1 LCLSLYLII
10 NTTYP
15 LLSIYIQRETLM
27 KTVILSESQVKNV
40 IDRILSEQN
49 EVRTEALTVNFDA
62 VWAMGMWKLT
72 SQQSG
77 PIVQKLIG
85 ITDFIN
91 KNKGSVVT
99 IQIEAG
105 ESQVTNVDNEDPSK
119 PKLQPGVLSQRRGES
134 MVTFLSQYFQGLVSK
149 GAIDK
154 MPELPTP
161 ITQIGTTSYKIGSTD
176 LKTKKDL
183 YQKEQFVRAVISAK
197 KDYECLVGM
206 EITIGYFPGKSRAS
220 HFCDEAIFELR
231 MNGVSLGEANLN
243 NGDLDSQIQSSA
255 QYKRYA
261 QQKIQYEKSL
271 IRAQKAWDLD
281 VKNGDIKKPND
292 ENKAKYIRDY
302 IGDAPVEPDFNNFD
316 ELAQKK
322 GFSNGKEFIDS
333 VIKVNNSFK
342 EYGRKS
348 DGGRGGSRSQT
359 FILDGAKAKSII
371 DNAPADKIVLSIIP
385 LVGNSG
391 KYKIFFDRGSHADT
405 PWVTI
410 KSKKSETP
418 LFDGEPNLQLK
429 RGSTKETVLLQT
441 DLCGNPIKSQQK

>member
-1 LCLSLYLII
+1 
-10 NTTYP
+10 
-15 LLSIYIQRETLM
+15 M

-105 ESQVTNVDNEDPSK
+105 ESQVTNVDNEDPTK

-134 MVTFLSQYFQGLVSK
+134 MVTFLTQYFQGLVSK

-154 MPELPTP
+154 MPELPAPLTK
-161 ITQIGTTSYKIGSTD
+161 IGATSYKQGSSD

-206 EITIGYFPGKSRAS
+206 EITIGYFPGKSRSS

-243 NGDLDSQIQSSA
+243 NGDLDTQSLTSGK
-255 QYKRYA
+255 YGKYA
-261 QQKIQYEKSL
+261 KEKIAYEKSL
-271 IRAQKAWDLD
+271 VKAQKSWDLD
-281 VKNGDIKKPND
+281 VKNGDIKRPND
-292 ENKAKYIRDY
+292 EKKAKYIEDY
-302 IGDAPVEPDFNNFD
+302 IGYTLTEPDFSNFD
-316 ELAQKK
+316 EFAQKK
-322 GFSNGKEFIDS
+322 GFGNGKEFIDS
-333 VIKVNNSFK
+333 VIKINDSFK

-348 DGGRGGSRSQT
+348 DGGRGGARSQT
-359 FILDGAKAKSII
+359 FVLDGAKAKSII
-371 DNAPADKIVLSIIP
+371 DNSPSDKIVLSIIP

-391 KYKIFFDRGSHADT
+391 KYKIFFKQGSHADT
-405 PWVTI
+405 PWVMI

-418 LFDGEPNLQLK
+418 LYNGEPNLQLK

-441 DLCGNPIKSQQK
+441 DLCGNPIKAQQK

>member
-1 LCLSLYLII
+1 
-10 NTTYP
+10 
-15 LLSIYIQRETLM
+15 M

-77 PIVQKLIG
+77 PIVQKLIQV
-85 ITDFIN
+85 TDFIN

-105 ESQVTNVDNEDPSK
+105 ESQVTNVDNEDPTK
-119 PKLQPGVLSQRRGES
+119 PKLQPGVLSQRRGEQ
-134 MVTFLSQYFQGLVSK
+134 MVTFLTQYFQGLVSK

-154 MPELPTP
+154 MPELPAP
-161 ITQIGTTSYKIGSTD
+161 ITKIGATSYSNKPSSTD
-176 LKTKKDL
+176 LKTKKTL
-183 YQKEQFVRAVISAK
+183 YQQEQFVRAIISAK

-220 HFCDEAIFELR
+220 HSCDEAIFELR

-243 NGDLDSQIQSSA
+243 NAALDKLSRNSGP
-255 QYKRYA
+255 YA
-261 QQKIQYEKSL
+261 VYAKNKKYYEKSL
-271 IRAQKAWDLD
+271 SVAQKNWDAGVASGEIKRPNDNKRDKYIKDYAGEAPIEPDFAENDERAQKL
-281 VKNGDIKKPND
+281 G
-292 ENKAKYIRDY
+292 Y
-302 IGDAPVEPDFNNFD
+302 G
-316 ELAQKK
+316 
-322 GFSNGKEFIDS
+322 SGKEFVDTI
-333 VIKVNNSFK
+333 IKINDSFK
-342 EYGRKS
+342 QYGRKS
-348 DGGRGGSRSQT
+348 EGNGRSQT

-371 DNAPADKIVLSIIP
+371 DNAPSDKIVLSIIP
-385 LVGNSG
+385 LVSNNG
-391 KYKIFFDRGSHADT
+391 KYKIFFNQGSHADT
-405 PWVTI
+405 PWVII

-441 DLCGNPIKSQQK
+441 DLCGNPIQKK

>member
-1 LCLSLYLII
+1 
-10 NTTYP
+10 
-15 LLSIYIQRETLM
+15 M

-72 SQQSG
+72 QQQSS
-77 PIVQKLIG
+77 PIIQKLIE

-91 KNKGSVVT
+91 KNKGSIVT

-105 ESQVTNVDNEDPSK
+105 ESQVTNVDNEDPAK
-119 PKLQPGVLSQRRGES
+119 PKLQPGVLSQRRGEQ

-154 MPELPTP
+154 MPELPAP
-161 ITQIGTTSYKIGSTD
+161 ITKIGATSYKAGSTD
-176 LKTKKDL
+176 LKTKKTQ
-183 YQKEQFVRAVISAK
+183 YQQEQFVRAIISAK

-206 EITIGYFPGKSRAS
+206 EITIGYFPGKSRSS
-220 HFCDEAIFELR
+220 HYCDEAIFELR

-243 NGDLDSQIQSSA
+243 NGDLDTQSLSTG
-255 QYKRYA
+255 QYGKYA
-261 QQKIQYEKSL
+261 KEKVVYEKAL
-271 IRAQKAWDLD
+271 ARAQKSWDLD
-281 VKNGDIKKPND
+281 VKNGDIKRPTD
-292 ENKAKYIRDY
+292 EKKAKYIQDY

-322 GFSNGKEFIDS
+322 GFGNGKELIDS
-333 VIKVNNSFK
+333 VIKINDSFK

-348 DGGRGGSRSQT
+348 DGGRGGARSQT
-359 FILDGAKAKSII
+359 FILDGTKAKSII
-371 DNAPADKIVLSIIP
+371 DNAPSDKIVLSIIP
-385 LVGNSG
+385 LVSNSG
-391 KYKIFFDRGSHADT
+391 KYKIFFKQGSHADT

-410 KSKKSETP
+410 KSKKIEKP
-418 LFDGEPNLQLK
+418 LYDGEPNLQLK
-429 RGSTKETVLLQT
+429 RGSTKETILLQT
-441 DLCGNPIKSQQK
+441 DLCGNQPKAQQK

>member
-1 LCLSLYLII
+1 
-10 NTTYP
+10 
-15 LLSIYIQRETLM
+15 M

-72 SQQSG
+72 QQQSS
-77 PIVQKLIG
+77 PIIQKLIE

-91 KNKGSVVT
+91 KNKGSIVT

-105 ESQVTNVDNEDPSK
+105 ESQVTNVDNEDPTK
-119 PKLQPGVLSQRRGES
+119 PKLQPGVLSQRRGEQ

-154 MPELPTP
+154 MPELPAP
-161 ITQIGTTSYKIGSTD
+161 ITKIGATSYKAGSTD
-176 LKTKKDL
+176 LKTKKTQ
-183 YQKEQFVRAVISAK
+183 YQQEQFVRAIISAK

-206 EITIGYFPGKSRAS
+206 EITIGYFPGKSRSS
-220 HFCDEAIFELR
+220 HYCDEAIFELR

-243 NGDLDSQIQSSA
+243 NGMLDVQSTNSGA
-255 QYKRYA
+255 YA
-261 QQKIQYEKSL
+261 KYAKDKIVYEKAL
-271 IRAQKAWDLD
+271 ARAEKSWDLD
-281 VKNGDIKKPND
+281 VKNGDIKRPTD
-292 ENKAKYIRDY
+292 EKKAKYIQDY
-302 IGDAPVEPDFNNFD
+302 IGDAPTEPDFNVYD
-316 ELAQKK
+316 ELAQKN
-322 GFSNGKEFIDS
+322 GFGNGKELIDS
-333 VIKVNNSFK
+333 VIKINNSFK

-359 FILDGAKAKSII
+359 FILDGTKAKSII
-371 DNAPADKIVLSIIP
+371 DNAPSDKIVLSIIP
-385 LVGNSG
+385 LVSNSG
-391 KYKIFFDRGSHADT
+391 KYKIFFNKGSHADT

-410 KSKKSETP
+410 KSKKIEKP
-418 LFDGEPNLQLK
+418 LYDGEPNLQLK

-441 DLCGNPIKSQQK
+441 DLCGNQPKAQQK

>member
-1 LCLSLYLII
+1 
-10 NTTYP
+10 
-15 LLSIYIQRETLM
+15 M

-105 ESQVTNVDNEDPSK
+105 ESQVTNVDNEDPAK
-119 PKLQPGVLSQRRGES
+119 PKLQPGVLSQRRGEQ
-134 MVTFLSQYFQGLVSK
+134 MVTFLTQYFEGLVSK

-154 MPELPTP
+154 MPELPAP
-161 ITQIGTTSYKIGSTD
+161 ITKIGTTSYKQGSTD

-183 YQKEQFVRAVISAK
+183 YQQEQFVRAVISAK

-206 EITIGYFPGKSRAS
+206 EITIGYFKGKSRSS

-243 NGDLDSQIQSSA
+243 NGDLDFQSLTSGD
-255 QYKRYA
+255 YGKYA
-261 QQKIQYEKSL
+261 KDKAVHEK
-271 IRAQKAWDLD
+271 AVAKAEKAWEGYIQTGV
-281 VKNGDIKKPND
+281 VKRPND
-292 ENKAKYIRDY
+292 EKKAKYIKDY
-302 IGDAPVEPDFNNFD
+302 LGDPPTEPDFSNFND
-316 ELAQKK
+316 LAQKK
-322 GFSNGKEFIDS
+322 GFGNGKEFIDS
-333 VIKVNNSFK
+333 VIKINESFK
-342 EYGRKS
+342 QYGRKS
-348 DGGRGGSRSQT
+348 DGGKGGSRSQT
-359 FILDGAKAKSII
+359 FVLDGAKAKSII
-371 DNAPADKIVLSIIP
+371 DNSPSDKIVLSIIP
-385 LVGNSG
+385 LVSQNG
-391 KYKIFFDRGSHADT
+391 KYKLYHKSGSHADT

-410 KSKKSETP
+410 KSKKSVEP
-418 LFDGEPNLQLK
+418 LYDGEPNMGMK
-429 RGSTKETVLLQT
+429 RGSTAETVLLQT
-441 DLCGNPIKSQQK
+441 DLCGNPITRK

>member
-1 LCLSLYLII
+1 
-10 NTTYP
+10 
-15 LLSIYIQRETLM
+15 M

-105 ESQVTNVDNEDPSK
+105 ESQVTNVDNEDPAK
-119 PKLQPGVLSQRRGES
+119 PKLQPGVLSQRRGEQ
-134 MVTFLSQYFQGLVSK
+134 MVTFLTQYFEGLVSK

-154 MPELPTP
+154 MPELPAP
-161 ITQIGTTSYKIGSTD
+161 ITKIGTTSYKQGSTD

-183 YQKEQFVRAVISAK
+183 YQQEQFVRAVISAK

-206 EITIGYFPGKSRAS
+206 EITIGYFKGKSRSS

-243 NGDLDSQIQSSA
+243 NGDLDFQSLTSGD
-255 QYKRYA
+255 YGKYA
-261 QQKIQYEKSL
+261 KDKAVHEK
-271 IRAQKAWDLD
+271 AVAKAEKAWEGYIQTG
-281 VKNGDIKKPND
+281 VVKKPTD
-292 ENKAKYIRDY
+292 EKKAKYLKDY
-302 IGDAPVEPDFNNFD
+302 LGDAPTEPDFSNFND
-316 ELAQKK
+316 LAQKK
-322 GFSNGKEFIDS
+322 GFENGKEFIDS
-333 VIKVNNSFK
+333 VIKINESFK
-342 EYGRKS
+342 QYGRKS
-348 DGGRGGSRSQT
+348 DGGKGGTRSQT
-359 FILDGAKAKSII
+359 FVLDGAKAKSII
-371 DNAPADKIVLSIIP
+371 DNSPSDKIVLSIIP
-385 LVGNSG
+385 LVSNSG
-391 KYKIFFDRGSHADT
+391 KYKIFFKQGSHADT
-405 PWVTI
+405 PWVMI

-418 LFDGEPNLQLK
+418 LYNGEPNLQLK

-441 DLCGNPIKSQQK
+441 DLCGNPIQAQQK

>member
-1 LCLSLYLII
+1 MCLSLYLII

-134 MVTFLSQYFQGLVSK
+134 MVTFLSQYFQGLISK
-149 GAIDK
+149 GGIDK
-154 MPELPTP
+154 MPELPAP
-161 ITQIGTTSYKIGSTD
+161 ITKIGTTSYKVGSTD

-183 YQKEQFVRAVISAK
+183 YQQEQFVRAVISAK
-197 KDYECLVGM
+197 KDYECLLGM
-206 EITIGYFPGKSRAS
+206 EITIGYYQNKSSAN
-220 HFCDEAIFELR
+220 HECDEAIFEIR
-231 MNGVSLGEANLN
+231 MNGVGLGIVNLN
-243 NGDLDSQIQSSA
+243 NSTLDVRTDWLKTNFQKKQTNYEKTVSEFEKQLAAGVYKERERKKYVSEPPRMDWPQEMRLRASQLGYKTIEPFVEDL
-255 QYKRYA
+255 
-261 QQKIQYEKSL
+261 QKI
-271 IRAQKAWDLD
+271 
-281 VKNGDIKKPND
+281 ND
-292 ENKAKYIRDY
+292 
-302 IGDAPVEPDFNNFD
+302 
-316 ELAQKK
+316 
-322 GFSNGKEFIDS
+322 
-333 VIKVNNSFK
+333 SFK
-342 EYGRKS
+342 QYGRKS
-348 DGGRGGSRSQT
+348 DGRSGGDRSQT

-371 DNAPADKIVLSIIP
+371 DNSPSDKIVLSIIP
-385 LVGNSG
+385 LVSKDG
-391 KYKIFFDRGSHADT
+391 KYKIFYQTGTHADT

-418 LFDGEPNLQLK
+418 LFNGEPNVGMQ